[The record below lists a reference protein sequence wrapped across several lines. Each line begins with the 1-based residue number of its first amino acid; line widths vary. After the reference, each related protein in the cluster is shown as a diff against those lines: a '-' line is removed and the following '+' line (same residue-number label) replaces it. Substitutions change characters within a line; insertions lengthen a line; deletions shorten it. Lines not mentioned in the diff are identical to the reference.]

1 MGGVTQPSFI
11 FPLVTGTFTAV
22 TYVFFVVVYT
32 VQPKPFIDEAFHI
45 PQAQKYCQGNFEEWD
60 PKITTLP
67 GLYLFSIGLN
77 GPVAKVLGRDLCDVF
92 SLRITNLVA
101 TAFLLST
108 IHKLLVYLHGNKVDN
123 WKLILS
129 AVNLSLL
136 PVLYWFTFL
145 YYTDVLSTL
154 VVMVMI
160 LLHLHQAPTMAAAA
174 ERKKERKLANARNLT
189 INKEKLNFMY
199 DIYEYLSL
207 PGVVAVMMRQTNVI
221 WVGFL
226 CVLIAS
232 DTLGA
237 RVLKGPINTLSDVKS
252 VLRKLKK
259 TATKPYRLAE
269 VLADVVVDS
278 FCYVLVLI
286 AFSVFVSYNGSIVL
300 GDRSAHEATVHL
312 PQLGYFCLFFLIFS
326 LPYAPSHVQPFMNLC
341 KRHVFLAL
349 ALLVVGV
356 MAVHSNTLEH
366 PYLLA
371 DNRHY
376 TFYLWN
382 RFYGRYSF
390 FRYIMVPIYMFGA
403 YMVYSSI
410 QGCSFVFKVLFVA
423 CLAAMVVPQKL
434 LEFRYFIIPF
444 LIARMQTVSKNWL
457 QLWTEMLYFLLINAI
472 TLYIFVSKT
481 FLWEDSAELQ
491 RIIW

>member
-160 LLHLHQAPTMAAAA
+160 LLHLHQAPTMAAA
-174 ERKKERKLANARNLT
+174 
-189 INKEKLNFMY
+189 M
-199 DIYEYLSL
+199 
-207 PGVVAVMMRQTNVI
+207 GVVAVMMRQTNVI

>member
-1 MGGVTQPSFI
+1 M
-11 FPLVTGTFTAV
+11 
-22 TYVFFVVVYT
+22 
-32 VQPKPFIDEAFHI
+32 
-45 PQAQKYCQGNFEEWD
+45 
-60 PKITTLP
+60 
-67 GLYLFSIGLN
+67 
-77 GPVAKVLGRDLCDVF
+77 
-92 SLRITNLVA
+92 
-101 TAFLLST
+101 
-108 IHKLLVYLHGNKVDN
+108 
-123 WKLILS
+123 
-129 AVNLSLL
+129 
-136 PVLYWFTFL
+136 
-145 YYTDVLSTL
+145 
-154 VVMVMI
+154 
-160 LLHLHQAPTMAAAA
+160 
-174 ERKKERKLANARNLT
+174 
-189 INKEKLNFMY
+189 
-199 DIYEYLSL
+199 
-207 PGVVAVMMRQTNVI
+207 
-221 WVGFL
+221 
-226 CVLIAS
+226 
-232 DTLGA
+232 
-237 RVLKGPINTLSDVKS
+237 
-252 VLRKLKK
+252 LRKLKK
-259 TATKPYRLAE
+259 IATKPYRLAE

-286 AFSVFVSYNGSIVL
+286 AFSIFVSYNGSIVL

-326 LPYAPSHVQPFMNLC
+326 LPYAPSHMQPFMNLC

-410 QGCSFVFKVLFVA
+410 QGCSFVFKLLFVA

-444 LIARMQTVSKNWL
+444 LIARMQNVSKNWL

>member
-1 MGGVTQPSFI
+1 M
-11 FPLVTGTFTAV
+11 
-22 TYVFFVVVYT
+22 
-32 VQPKPFIDEAFHI
+32 
-45 PQAQKYCQGNFEEWD
+45 
-60 PKITTLP
+60 
-67 GLYLFSIGLN
+67 
-77 GPVAKVLGRDLCDVF
+77 
-92 SLRITNLVA
+92 
-101 TAFLLST
+101 
-108 IHKLLVYLHGNKVDN
+108 
-123 WKLILS
+123 
-129 AVNLSLL
+129 
-136 PVLYWFTFL
+136 
-145 YYTDVLSTL
+145 
-154 VVMVMI
+154 
-160 LLHLHQAPTMAAAA
+160 
-174 ERKKERKLANARNLT
+174 
-189 INKEKLNFMY
+189 
-199 DIYEYLSL
+199 
-207 PGVVAVMMRQTNVI
+207 
-221 WVGFL
+221 
-226 CVLIAS
+226 
-232 DTLGA
+232 
-237 RVLKGPINTLSDVKS
+237 
-252 VLRKLKK
+252 LRKLKK

-444 LIARMQTVSKNWL
+444 LIARMQIVSKNWL

>member
-22 TYVFFVVVYT
+22 TYVFFVVVFT

-101 TAFLLST
+101 SAFLLST

-160 LLHLHQAPTMAAAA
+160 LLHLHQAPTMAAA
-174 ERKKERKLANARNLT
+174 
-189 INKEKLNFMY
+189 M
-199 DIYEYLSL
+199 
-207 PGVVAVMMRQTNVI
+207 GVVAVMMRQTNII

-226 CVLIAS
+226 CVLIAA

-286 AFSVFVSYNGSIVL
+286 AFSIFVSYNGSIVL

-326 LPYAPSHVQPFMNLC
+326 LPYAPSHIQPFVNLC

-410 QGCSFVFKVLFVA
+410 QGCSFVFKLLFVA

-457 QLWTEMLYFLLINAI
+457 QLWTEMLFFLLINAV

-481 FLWEDSAELQ
+481 FLWEDSADLQ

>member
-22 TYVFFVVVYT
+22 TYVFFVVVFT

-123 WKLILS
+123 WKLLLS

-160 LLHLHQAPTMAAAA
+160 LLHLHQAPTMAAA
-174 ERKKERKLANARNLT
+174 
-189 INKEKLNFMY
+189 M
-199 DIYEYLSL
+199 
-207 PGVVAVMMRQTNVI
+207 GVVAVMMRQTNII

-226 CVLIAS
+226 CVLIGAE
-232 DTLGA
+232 TLGA

-326 LPYAPSHVQPFMNLC
+326 LPYAPSHVQPFVNLC

-410 QGCSFVFKVLFVA
+410 QGCSFVFKLLFVA

-457 QLWTEMLYFLLINAI
+457 QLWTEMLYFLLINAV

>member
-160 LLHLHQAPTMAAAA
+160 LLHLHQAPTMAAA
-174 ERKKERKLANARNLT
+174 
-189 INKEKLNFMY
+189 M
-199 DIYEYLSL
+199 
-207 PGVVAVMMRQTNVI
+207 GVVAVMMRQTNVI

-444 LIARMQTVSKNWL
+444 LIARMQIVSKNWL

>member
-1 MGGVTQPSFI
+1 M
-11 FPLVTGTFTAV
+11 
-22 TYVFFVVVYT
+22 
-32 VQPKPFIDEAFHI
+32 
-45 PQAQKYCQGNFEEWD
+45 
-60 PKITTLP
+60 
-67 GLYLFSIGLN
+67 
-77 GPVAKVLGRDLCDVF
+77 
-92 SLRITNLVA
+92 
-101 TAFLLST
+101 
-108 IHKLLVYLHGNKVDN
+108 
-123 WKLILS
+123 
-129 AVNLSLL
+129 
-136 PVLYWFTFL
+136 
-145 YYTDVLSTL
+145 
-154 VVMVMI
+154 
-160 LLHLHQAPTMAAAA
+160 
-174 ERKKERKLANARNLT
+174 
-189 INKEKLNFMY
+189 
-199 DIYEYLSL
+199 
-207 PGVVAVMMRQTNVI
+207 
-221 WVGFL
+221 
-226 CVLIAS
+226 
-232 DTLGA
+232 
-237 RVLKGPINTLSDVKS
+237 
-252 VLRKLKK
+252 LRKLKK

-410 QGCSFVFKVLFVA
+410 QGCSFVFKVLYVA